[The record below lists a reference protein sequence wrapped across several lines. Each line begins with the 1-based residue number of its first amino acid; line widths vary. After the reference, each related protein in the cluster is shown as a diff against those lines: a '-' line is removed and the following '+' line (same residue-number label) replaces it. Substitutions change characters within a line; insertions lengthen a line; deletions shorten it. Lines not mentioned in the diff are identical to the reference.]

1 MRSGSQIAAADGSQV
16 VNSVTH
22 NKKMRNGGDV
32 DDGALGSKR
41 SLPKSIESLYE
52 SIFNAQKELEAGKAL
67 DVEGDWDDLVT

>member
-1 MRSGSQIAAADGSQV
+1 
-16 VNSVTH
+16 
-22 NKKMRNGGDV
+22 MRNGGDV